1 MINYEFLLLF
11 AMTLIIYNAGL
22 PVPKET
28 NHLILK
34 DRIGYELAI
43 SASDAR
49 PLGAVTV
56 AASLN
61 VAAGENLAGITK
73 LEQPRVSPQA
83 FESFPFS

>member
-11 AMTLIIYNAGL
+11 AMTQFIYNADL
-22 PVPKET
+22 VVPKGS
-28 NHLILK
+28 NHLILE
-34 DRIGYELAI
+34 DWIGYKLAI